1 MANTFSNLL
10 DISSFFIGILI
21 NLLLVALICYYFKR
35 KIDNLELS
43 QSEQAKMLYTLIK
56 EKQEKSLSEL
66 QNTQNSPLGFINNL
80 DLSALNNITENDGN
94 MEESVNDDDDDDES
108 VNSDDSDNSDDDSDT
123 TVSELEY
130 DNNSENEIKT
140 FEITK
145 VDNDVEVTPEV
156 EVVEDMVEEVVEE
169 VVEKVTGDIAEE
181 VEMKNL
187 EEVKQIVINNQEDLI
202 NYEKMT
208 LKELKSIVESKQI
221 EGYKKNMKKN
231 ELIDLIKSIDNN
243 EEILINNDELIIN
256 EIEDINEI
264 N

>member
-94 MEESVNDDDDDDES
+94 MEESINDNES
-108 VNSDDSDNSDDDSDT
+108 VNSDDSDDSDNSDDDSNT

-145 VDNDVEVTPEV
+145 VDNNVEVTPEV
-156 EVVEDMVEEVVEE
+156 EVVEDMVEEVVEKA
-169 VVEKVTGDIAEE
+169 EKLTKD
-181 VEMKNL
+181 KN
-187 EEVKQIVINNQEDLI
+187 
-202 NYEKMT
+202 
-208 LKELKSIVESKQI
+208 
-221 EGYKKNMKKN
+221 
-231 ELIDLIKSIDNN
+231 
-243 EEILINNDELIIN
+243 
-256 EIEDINEI
+256 
-264 N
+264 